1 MRYPLFMALERD
13 PHRNREHHLVRATE
27 DVQVAAL
34 EVHREA
40 AEWQIVSEAGI
51 EAEVPLAIRVSEEGV
66 HVVGAVVT
74 DATRDIQAAIGRRR
88 AEVVLTI
95 NRDAEDSVLR
105 ARVTG
110 VVAPRQL
117 GETAFGAEAQR
128 RQRLMDAECDRNLVS
143 RARDVPEIAYRHD
156 KTCVRADR
164 ILRP

>member
-1 MRYPLFMALERD
+1 MVHGRRVRLPPPCAIREEGGRGGERIEGRMQGQVRIPPYTRYRRFMALERD
-13 PHRNREHHLVRATE
+13 PNRNREHHLVRATE

-40 AEWQIVSEAGI
+40 AEWQIVSGAGI

-105 ARVTG
+105 A
-110 VVAPRQL
+110 
-117 GETAFGAEAQR
+117 
-128 RQRLMDAECDRNLVS
+128 
-143 RARDVPEIAYRHD
+143 
-156 KTCVRADR
+156 
-164 ILRP
+164 